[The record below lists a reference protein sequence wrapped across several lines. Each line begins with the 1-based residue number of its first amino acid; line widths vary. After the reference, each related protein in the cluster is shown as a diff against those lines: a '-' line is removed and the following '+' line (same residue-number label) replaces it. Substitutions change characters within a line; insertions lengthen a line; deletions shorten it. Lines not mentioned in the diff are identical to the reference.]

1 MSDGLSPWVDTSW
14 GDGLG
19 DAVDGDAD
27 LPLIPQAVFRGFDQ
41 RMVLRA
47 QQTAIPQAG
56 GATGPP
62 GNVVMRVTHNRRRVA
77 VGEDTS
83 AVPQGQRG
91 ADRRGDQP
99 ARATHIQDLPGGAQ
113 HGGDQVCRCR
123 VNTDPV
129 APSEC

>member
-1 MSDGLSPWVDTSW
+1 
-14 GDGLG
+14 
-19 DAVDGDAD
+19 
-27 LPLIPQAVFRGFDQ
+27 
-41 RMVLRA
+41 MVLRT
-47 QQTAIPQAG
+47 QQTAIAQG
-56 GATGPP
+56 GGPAIDP
-62 GNVVMRVTHNRRRVA
+62 GTHVMRVTHDRRSIAAR
-77 VGEDTS
+77 ENTS